1 MRLLGLTGQARA
13 GKTHVAN
20 QIMAIA
26 FSKGFVP
33 ELVSFAD
40 PIKMAAKEQ
49 GLTKEKDH
57 VKYRKFCQEFGA
69 TKRADDPDFFLDE
82 AKMRIVDAME
92 NENLD
97 ISRGEKYWERILI
110 IDDVRYQNEV
120 DMILRQGGQ
129 LMHVY
134 AGERLPYPR
143 ARWRNH
149 ESEKLA
155 KSLDKTQGVQ
165 HRIERFFNVKMPWDG
180 PVEHDM
186 YWLNNETTVEDLN
199 KMIKL
204 VAPFVLGIKMIS
216 AADKE
221 EVYLNDMSEEERE
234 ELFREIA
241 QALHDLFDK
250 ANDQF
255 LMEEEMDFY
264 ESDEEDDSDEVRD

>member
-1 MRLLGLTGQARA
+1 
-13 GKTHVAN
+13 
-20 QIMAIA
+20 
-26 FSKGFVP
+26 
-33 ELVSFAD
+33 
-40 PIKMAAKEQ
+40 
-49 GLTKEKDH
+49 
-57 VKYRKFCQEFGA
+57 
-69 TKRADDPDFFLDE
+69 
-82 AKMRIVDAME
+82 MRIIDAMASE
-92 NENLD
+92 SFD
-97 ISRGEKYWERILI
+97 ISRSEKYWERILI
-110 IDDVRYQNEV
+110 IDDVRYQNEI

-143 ARWRNH
+143 ARWRAH

-155 KSLDKTQGVQ
+155 KNLDKTQGVQ

-204 VAPFVLGIKMIS
+204 VAPFVLGIKVIS

-221 EVYLNDMSEEERE
+221 EVYLNDLSDEERE

-241 QALHDLFDK
+241 EALRDLFDK
-250 ANDQF
+250 AAEDY
-255 LMEEEMDFY
+255 MD
-264 ESDEEDDSDEVRD
+264 ETGIDDPEDPE